1 MVYRTAENGWIFPV
15 RKLLYS
21 HNQMVIFKVIS
32 RCPTLSNFPSFWENN
47 NNSLT
52 WIKAIWGWF
61 PLLTMIPVRENSK
74 FVIIYPDMSI
84 GSGQVSWSHEKRC
97 QTSWASDSSRGLS
110 EACQLFKA
118 PQGIR
123 RAPVRWPSCFTPI
136 AIANMINLWSWK
148 LGLYIMLH
156 RKWWF
161 VDNWCEL
168 KLVFSIDN

>member
-1 MVYRTAENGWIFPV
+1 MSG
-15 RKLLYS
+15 KLY
-21 HNQMVIFKVIS
+21 NI
-32 RCPTLSNFPSFWENN
+32 
-47 NNSLT
+47 SLT

-97 QTSWASDSSRGLS
+97 QTSWAGDSSRGLS

-123 RAPVRWPSCFTPI
+123 RAPVRWPSCFKPI

-148 LGLYIMLH
+148 LGLYIMLLH

-168 KLVFSIDN
+168 KLVFSIDITTSRVYGGYIYS